1 MTYSEPTALGWV
13 SDCDI
18 LVRLTKTPMATE
30 EPTKLTQPQL
40 DLLALF
46 QHTDL
51 PDEDW
56 IEIRR
61 MIARFFAERA
71 TETAD
76 QIVDEQRWVDEDFE
90 RMARGHL
97 RHTP

>member
-1 MTYSEPTALGWV
+1 MTGQES
-13 SDCDI
+13 
-18 LVRLTKTPMATE
+18 
-30 EPTKLTQPQL
+30 TKLTKPQL

-56 IEIRR
+56 VEIRR
-61 MIARFFAERA
+61 LIARFFAKRA
-71 TETAD
+71 TEQAD
-76 QIVDEQRWVDEDFE
+76 HVAEEEGWTEEDFE

>member
-1 MTYSEPTALGWV
+1 MTGQ
-13 SDCDI
+13 
-18 LVRLTKTPMATE
+18 
-30 EPTKLTQPQL
+30 EPTKLTKPQL

-56 IEIRR
+56 VEIRR
-61 MIARFFAERA
+61 LIARFFAKRA
-71 TETAD
+71 TEQAD
-76 QIVDEQRWVDEDFE
+76 KVAEEKGWTDEDFE